1 MISQTRKL
9 SIKQIVSL
17 ITVTSTSIFLGFPA
31 LALNNSNFSSSKEF
45 LNNRNRS
52 VDSTAKTRQLVAQN
66 TPITGQNTTGQT
78 GTGQTGTGQ
87 TGTGQFGTGTGQT
100 GTGQFGT
107 GTGQTGTGTGQNSTG
122 QTGTGQRGRSQTGT
136 SNTGGTGTGQR
147 TGTSNTGTN
156 RTGTNATN
164 TGTVQLNTQQ
174 NAFTQYMLAG
184 YAATNERDYQTALTN
199 FRRALQLRPG
209 NPYATRA
216 ISNVQGYLQRSGG

>member
-17 ITVTSTSIFLGFPA
+17 ITLASTSIFLGFPA
-31 LALNNSNFSSSKEF
+31 LALNNSNFSNSKEF
-45 LNNRNRS
+45 LSNRNRR

-78 GTGQTGTGQ
+78 GTGQRD
-87 TGTGQFGTGTGQT
+87 
-100 GTGQFGT
+100 
-107 GTGQTGTGTGQNSTG
+107 
-122 QTGTGQRGRSQTGT
+122 RGQTGT

-164 TGTVQLNTQQ
+164 TGTGQLNTQQ

-199 FRRALQLRPG
+199 FRRALELRPG

-216 ISNVQGYLQRSGG
+216 ISNIQGYLQRTGG